1 MNKNKYKD
9 MVRVIADSDRTQF
22 ERADILIREM
32 CKLTSDLLDYRYAS
46 EHYKGD
52 GNVIDDRINAIKN
65 SLALIVADVD
75 IYMEQM
81 NITKEVRDKAA
92 KRMDKLVNKLEI

>member
-1 MNKNKYKD
+1 MKYKN
-9 MVRVIADSDRTQF
+9 MIKAVADSDRTQF

-52 GNVIDDRINAIKN
+52 GNVVDDRINTIKN
-65 SLALIVADVD
+65 SLSLVVTDID

-81 NITKEVRDKAA
+81 NITKEVKDKAA
-92 KRMDKLVNKLEI
+92 KRMDKLVNKLEV

>member
-1 MNKNKYKD
+1 MKYKN
-9 MVRVIADSDRTQF
+9 MIKAVANSNRTQF

-32 CKLTSDLLDYRYAS
+32 CKLISDLLDYRYTS

-52 GNVIDDRINAIKN
+52 GNVVDDRINTIKN
-65 SLALIVADVD
+65 SLSLVVTDID

-81 NITKEVRDKAA
+81 NMTEEVKGKAA
-92 KRMDKLVNKLEI
+92 KRLDKLVKKLEI

>member
-1 MNKNKYKD
+1 MKYKN
-9 MVRVIADSDRTQF
+9 MIKAVANSNRTQF

-32 CKLTSDLLDYRYAS
+32 CKLISDLLDYRYTS

-52 GNVIDDRINAIKN
+52 GNVVDDRINAIKN
-65 SLALIVADVD
+65 SLALIVTDID